1 LVAALRSAVLALCM
15 WTVNLFVLALFPDL
29 P

>member
-1 LVAALRSAVLALCM
+1 LRSAVLALCM